1 MNRLRIW
8 PLAILCGAALLV
20 APMFAQTSKVSGT
33 IRGVITDPSG
43 ALVGGAT
50 VTATNTGTGL
60 SRTVTA
66 TGQGEYVVPDLPM
79 GTYSVT
85 VKATGFKELVIKNVD
100 LHSSS
105 IAEANAQMR
114 LGSASEEVTVS
125 ESAVQV
131 QTDSASVGETV
142 TGEQVRQLPIEDDNF
157 VELTQLQPGVSAA
170 AGANATLSLNN
181 KGVAGGVD
189 FSVNGNP
196 VTNNLFLLDGANDND
211 KGSNRTILIYPTID
225 SIAEFKMLRN
235 SYGAEYGQASGAVI
249 SIVTRSG
256 ENKFHGTLNYSGRND
271 ALDSFDYFAAQAAN
285 PKKDEVRHND
295 FDYNIGGPIIKDK
308 LFFFWSQS
316 WNKNIDGLTRAE
328 CAPTLAEIG
337 GDFTG
342 SSTVTGIAADGCGPT
357 PTIPAADQAPGNP
370 LKFANTDAAGQLL
383 AQFAVVANAPPPGI
397 LGANN
402 YFQSVPSK
410 VNWREES
417 LKVDF
422 NLSKNNLITG
432 RFTQDNWDNPAPNDT
447 GWGSDQASLVE
458 GNWNQPS
465 RSALGKLT
473 SNFGTS
479 MVNTVQF
486 SYSHNAVVTSAGGT
500 PAPVPG
506 GATSAQG
513 LLSSINAEIPSIYP
527 KTLKTGGIPIFW
539 SGFAPYMQNPGGAQ
553 SLWLIAPYGN
563 SMDTYTV
570 NDDLS
575 RIVGTHT
582 LKAGVLWSFNKKQED
597 QNGGWDTPLGGGN
610 GASMANWAVFTP
622 TGNEL
627 ANILTPDQ
635 VFAGVTE
642 SSTNPVDQG
651 RWHDVEFYVADTWK
665 ARPNLTLEYG
675 FRWSFLREP
684 YAANNGM
691 SAFEPYAYNPNG
703 PATDACNGIVI
714 VPGTN
719 PCGAANALNASL
731 GFPTDYSSGTPG
743 PDRALRNNYNHAIAP
758 RLGISWDPW
767 NDHKTAIRAGVG
779 QFFQRERVSSQVLLS
794 ANSPLVITTA
804 PINRALDPQ
813 NYGQTLPNPGAA
825 GATPGFGVDPRA
837 VLPNSWQ
844 WNLMVERELTKGT
857 TLEVGYVGNRGVDL
871 TDRYDVNQVLPANRA
886 AAAFQT
892 GAGVNALRPYSN
904 DGAITYY
911 SRGAESNYNA
921 LQVLLRSRWRDTV
934 TFSAAYTW
942 SHTLANTE
950 LDDSGNGA
958 GTAEFTDITNHRFDY
973 GNATI
978 NRPQIFTANA
988 VFYLPRLQGSNTY
1001 LKQTLGG
1008 WQYSVIGQ
1016 AESGPSLTVFDTG
1029 IGPDFAAPPPPA
1041 TSLQTLSGTGDTN
1054 MQRPDVVAGTSC
1066 TSGSSGSQIL
1076 NANAFTLNGFT
1087 IGTIGNEARGF
1098 CQGPR
1103 AVNFDMGIYKNW
1115 SLGERFKLQFRLDA
1129 FNAFN
1134 HPTFSPGSIAATW
1147 LPGSAN
1153 CGGVPCSPTNTL
1165 ITGSTLDPSL
1175 VQSFGKASATLF
1187 GGREM
1192 QYGLKLTF

>member
-8 PLAILCGAALLV
+8 PLAILCGVTLLV
-20 APMFAQTSKVSGT
+20 APIYAQTAKVSGT

-50 VTATNTGTGL
+50 VTITNTGTGS

-66 TGQGEYVVPDLPM
+66 SGQGEYVVPDLPI
-79 GTYSVT
+79 GIYNVT
-85 VKATGFKELVIKNVD
+85 VKATNFKEFLVKNVD

-105 IAEANAQMR
+105 IAEANAQMQ
-114 LGSASEEVTVS
+114 LGSATEEVTVS
-125 ESAVQV
+125 ASAVQV
-131 QTDSASVGETV
+131 QTDTAALGETV
-142 TGEQVRQLPIEDDNF
+142 TGEQVRQLPIQDDNF

-170 AGANATLSLNN
+170 NGTNATLSLTG

-235 SYGAEYGQASGAVI
+235 SYGPEYGQASGAVV

-256 ENKFHGTLNYSGRND
+256 ENQFHGTLNYSGRND
-271 ALDSFDYFAAQAAN
+271 ALDAFDYFAAGAAN

-295 FDYNIGGPIIKDK
+295 YDYNIGGPIIKNK
-308 LFFFWSQS
+308 LFFFWSES
-316 WNKNIDGLTRAE
+316 WNKNIDGTTRAF

-342 SSTVTGIAADGCGPT
+342 STPGGLAADGCGPT
-357 PTIPAADQAPGNP
+357 PNFSGVPAQYVDPTNP
-370 LKFANTDAAGQLL
+370 LKLISTDAAGQLL
-383 AQFAVVANAPPPGI
+383 AQFAVPSNSPVIKG
-397 LGANN
+397 NN
-402 YFQSVPSK
+402 YFQSIPGK

-422 NLSKNNLITG
+422 NLTKNNLITG
-432 RFTQDNWDNPAPNDT
+432 RYTQDHWDNPAPNNT

-458 GNWNQPS
+458 GNWSQPA

-473 SNFGTS
+473 SNLGSS

-500 PAPVPG
+500 PTPVPG
-506 GATSAQG
+506 GATSASG
-513 LLSSINAEIPSIYP
+513 LLTAINAEIPSIYP
-527 KTLKTGGIPIFW
+527 KSMKTGGIPIFW
-539 SGFAPYMQNPGGAQ
+539 SGFAPYMQSPGGAQ

-563 SMDTYTV
+563 TMDTYTV

-575 RIVGTHT
+575 KIVGNHT
-582 LKAGVLWSFNKKQED
+582 LKAGVLWSFNKKTED
-597 QNGGWDTPLGGGN
+597 QNGGWDTPLGGAG
-610 GASMANWAVFTP
+610 GASMANWAVLTP

-627 ANILTPDQ
+627 ANLLVPDQ
-635 VFAGVTE
+635 VFAGFTE

-651 RWHDVEFYVADTWK
+651 RWHDIEFYVGDTWK
-665 ARPNLTLEYG
+665 VRPNLTLEYG

-684 YAANNGM
+684 YAANNAM
-691 SAFEPYAYNPNG
+691 TSFQPSDYNPNA
-703 PATDACNGIVI
+703 PASDACNGIVV
-714 VPGTN
+714 VPGTD
-719 PCGAANALNASL
+719 PCGAANRLNASL

-743 PDRALRNNYNHAIAP
+743 PNRALRNNNNHAIAP
-758 RLGISWDPW
+758 RLGVSWDPY

-779 QFFQRERVSSQVLLS
+779 QFYQRERVASQVLLS

-825 GATPGFGVDPRA
+825 GATPGFGVDPRN
-837 VLPNSWQ
+837 VVPYSWQ
-844 WNLMVERELTKGT
+844 WNLTVERELVKGT
-857 TLEVGYVGNRGVDL
+857 TLEIGYVGNRGVHL
-871 TDRYDVNQVLPANRA
+871 SSRYDVNQILPANRA
-886 AAAFQT
+886 AAAFLA
-892 GAGVNALRPYSN
+892 AGPLLNALRPFPN

-911 SRGAESNYNA
+911 SRDAISNYNA
-921 LQVLLRSRWRDTV
+921 LQVLVKSRLHDRV
-934 TFSAAYTW
+934 TLSAAYTW
-942 SHTLANTE
+942 SHALANTE

-958 GTAEFTDITNHRFDY
+958 GTAEFSDVTNHRFDY
-973 GNATI
+973 GNTTI

-988 VFYLPRLQGSNTY
+988 VFYLPKFAASNTFV
-1001 LKQTLGG
+1001 KQALGG
-1008 WQYSVIGQ
+1008 WQYSIIGQ

-1029 IGPDFAAPPPPA
+1029 IGPSFLNP
-1041 TSLQTLSGTGDTN
+1041 TFQTLSGTGDTN
-1054 MQRPDVVAGTSC
+1054 MQRPDVVPGQNC
-1066 TSGSSGSQIL
+1066 NSGSHGSQIL
-1076 NANAFTLNGFT
+1076 NPNAFTLNGLA
-1087 IGTIGNEARGF
+1087 IGSIGDEARGF
-1098 CQGPR
+1098 CHGPR
-1103 AVNFDMGIYKNW
+1103 VVNFDMGIYKNW
-1115 SLGERFKLQFRLDA
+1115 SLTERFKLQFRLDA

-1134 HPTFSPGSIAATW
+1134 HASFNAGSIAATW
-1147 LPGSAN
+1147 LPGSAV
-1153 CGGVPCSPTNTL
+1153 CGAAACSSTNNL

-1175 VQSFGKASATLF
+1175 TQGFGGASSTLY
-1187 GGREM
+1187 GGREV

>member
-8 PLAILCGAALLV
+8 PWVILCGVILQV
-20 APMFAQTSKVSGT
+20 APVYAQTSVVSGT

-43 ALVGGAT
+43 AVVAGAT
-50 VTATNTGTGL
+50 VTVANTGTGL
-60 SRTVTA
+60 SRTVT
-66 TGQGEYVVPDLPM
+66 GSGKGEYVVPDLPM
-79 GTYSVT
+79 GIYSVT
-85 VKATGFKELVIKNVD
+85 VKASGFKEFVVRNVD

-105 IAEANAQMR
+105 IAEANAQMQI
-114 LGSASEEVTVS
+114 GKSTEEVTVS
-125 ESAVQV
+125 SSAVQV
-131 QTDSASVGETV
+131 QTDSATLGETV

-170 AGANATLSLNN
+170 NGSNATLTLTG

-196 VTNNLFLLDGANDND
+196 VTNNVFLLDGANDND

-235 SYGAEYGQASGAVI
+235 SYGPEYGQASGAVV

-256 ENKFHGTLNYSGRND
+256 NNQFHGTLNYSGRND
-271 ALDSFDYFAAQAAN
+271 ALDAFDYFAAQA
-285 PKKDEVRHND
+285 PHPQKDEVRHND
-295 FDYNIGGPIIKDK
+295 WDYNIGGPIIKNK

-316 WNKNIDGLTRAE
+316 WNKNIDGVTRAE

-357 PTIPAADQAPGNP
+357 PTIPAALQATGNP
-370 LKFANTDAAGQLL
+370 LKLATTDAAGQLL
-383 AQFAVVANAPPPGI
+383 AQFAVVANAPPPGV

-402 YFQSVPSK
+402 YFQSTPNN

-417 LKVDF
+417 VKVDY
-422 NLSKNNLITG
+422 NVSKNNLVTG
-432 RFTQDNWDNPAPNDT
+432 RFTQDNWDNPAPNYT
-447 GWGSDQASLVE
+447 GWGSDQASLVQ
-458 GNWNQPS
+458 GNWNEPA

-473 SNFGTS
+473 STFGGD

-486 SYSHNAVVTSAGGT
+486 SYSHNAIVTSPGGT
-500 PAPVPG
+500 PTPVAG

-513 LLSSINAEIPSIYP
+513 LLNSINAEIPSIYP
-527 KTLKTGGIPIFW
+527 KNLKTGGIPIFW

-563 SMDTYTV
+563 NMDTYTV
-570 NDDLS
+570 NDDLTK
-575 RIVGTHT
+575 IVGNHA

-610 GASMANWAVFTP
+610 GASMSNWAVFTP

-627 ANILTPDQ
+627 ENILVPDQ
-635 VFAGVTE
+635 VFSGVTE
-642 SSTNPVDQG
+642 SSVNPLDEG
-651 RWHDVEFYVADTWK
+651 RWHDIEFYVGDTWK
-665 ARPNLTLEYG
+665 VRPNLTLEYG

-691 SAFEPYAYNPNG
+691 TAFEPYAYNAAA

-731 GFPTDYSSGTPG
+731 GFPTDYSAGTPG
-743 PDRALRNNYNHAIAP
+743 PNRALRNNSNHAIAP
-758 RLGISWDPW
+758 RLGVSWDPYS
-767 NDHKTAIRAGVG
+767 NGKTAIRAGVG
-779 QFFQRERVSSQVLLS
+779 QFYQRERVSSQVLLS

-813 NYGQTLPNPGAA
+813 NYDQTLPNPGAS
-825 GATPGFGVDPRA
+825 GASPGFGVDPRA

-844 WNLMVERELTKGT
+844 WNVAVEREVTPGT
-857 TLEVGYVGNRGVDL
+857 TLEIGYVGNTGVHL
-871 TDRYDVNQVLPANRA
+871 TSRYDVNQVLPANRA

-892 GAGVNALRPYSN
+892 GGGVNALRPFAN

-911 SRGAESNYNA
+911 DRGASSNYNA
-921 LQVLLRSRWRDTV
+921 LQVLLRSRWRDRLTL
-934 TFSAAYTW
+934 SASYTW

-958 GTAEFTDITNHRFDY
+958 GTPEFTDVTNHHLDY
-973 GNATI
+973 GNTTI
-978 NRPQIFTANA
+978 NRPDIFTANA
-988 VFYLPRLQGSNTY
+988 IYYLPKLQGSSSFVR
-1001 LKQTLGG
+1001 QALGG
-1008 WQYSVIGQ
+1008 WQYSIIAT
-1016 AESGPSLTVFDTG
+1016 AETGPSLTVFDTG
-1029 IGPDFAAPPPPA
+1029 IGPSYVGP
-1041 TSLQTLSGTGDTN
+1041 LQTLSGTGDTN
-1054 MQRPDVVAGTSC
+1054 MQRPDVVPGVNC

-1076 NANAFTLNGFT
+1076 NPNAFTMTGFT

-1098 CQGPR
+1098 CLGPR
-1103 AVNFDMGIYKNW
+1103 VVNFDMGIYKNW
-1115 SLGERFKLQFRLDA
+1115 SLTERFKLQFRMDA

-1134 HPTFSPGSIAATW
+1134 HASFSTSSLASTW
-1147 LPGSAN
+1147 LPGSVT
-1153 CGGVPCSPTNTL
+1153 CGTAACSPTNTL
-1165 ITGSTLDPSL
+1165 VTGSALDPTL
-1175 VQSFGKASATLF
+1175 APSFGKASTTLF
-1187 GGREM
+1187 GGREW